1 MIINTIINKIMFPI
15 NYMSANHPL
24 LFAFGVV
31 GIGGLVFWRL
41 SKEKKQELWEKL
53 KSSP

>member
-1 MIINTIINKIMFPI
+1 MIINTIITKIMFPI

-24 LFAFGVV
+24 FFVLIILS
-31 GIGGLVFWRL
+31 IGGIIFWRL
-41 SKEKKQELWEKL
+41 PAEKKKELWEKL